1 MQQRTSRMH
10 LKKDIIG
17 KKEISWVPDQM
28 VVTSSST
35 PSSTTPP
42 DQTKKLLWFMQKGR
56 RRPQQQMTMALKM
69 PAIRRPRSSSNSR
82 FTFSS
87 SSSSST
93 IFHGLRGI
101 LICVSFGLVCITIA
115 AVLLCMREEEEVSS
129 HPREITPFPTKLV
142 SALPQF
148 QGAHRE
154 RLYWGTYRPNL
165 YLGIRA
171 RFVNKTATTAIW
183 PEPILSV
190 VEWASRASSLA
201 SSLGLRG
208 SWAFFKSGAF
218 VWFGSF
224 AQDSKIIACWIDVA
238 WAETRTRL
246 LSAAYLWWIWWTC
259 WLFFMGVSWWHHI
272 WSPGEPPAAPTV

>member
-1 MQQRTSRMH
+1 VHKLAKKGCEFENKILERESSSRNWARMQQRTSRMH

-87 SSSSST
+87 SSSSN

-142 SALPQF
+142 SALPQVF
-148 QGAHRE
+148 
-154 RLYWGTYRPNL
+154 
-165 YLGIRA
+165 
-171 RFVNKTATTAIW
+171 
-183 PEPILSV
+183 PIPPVPLPQTHKYTHTHTHTHISLSV
-190 VEWASRASSLA
+190 SQTEIEGGDNLQ
-201 SSLGLRG
+201 
-208 SWAFFKSGAF
+208 F
-218 VWFGSF
+218 
-224 AQDSKIIACWIDVA
+224 Q
-238 WAETRTRL
+238 T
-246 LSAAYLWWIWWTC
+246 LSQR
-259 WLFFMGVSWWHHI
+259 
-272 WSPGEPPAAPTV
+272 